1 MMRELILIFSYIV
14 CAFLPPLVYRR
25 LRRAGS
31 LRIFWM
37 SWLISLTGAFTGG
50 VFGAMLIARFGWDL
64 GFLGDLA
71 SALIGATA
79 LTMLYMTLRELPE
92 NW

>member
-1 MMRELILIFSYIV
+1 MRELILIFSYIV

-25 LRRAGS
+25 LRRSSS
-31 LRIFWM
+31 LRLFWV
-37 SWLISLTGAFTGG
+37 SWVVSLTGAFIGG
-50 VFGAMLIARFGWDL
+50 LFGAMLIARIGWDL
-64 GFLGDLA
+64 GFAGDLA

-79 LTMLYMTLRELPE
+79 LTMLYMTLRELPG